1 MRSKRHDGS
10 ACSRIKSFAPVS
22 RNDVCTAAKRECRER
37 AEHDSR
43 GVTVKKGIVIIVLA
57 ALVVPTVAHAQRRSR
72 EDQRRRNEIM
82 FMEGVLVQAV
92 RLGAQ
97 EVSAEMEK
105 FEPAGVTA
113 LNGTPQARGFVLD
126 GYGVFFDVEIPNLNQ
141 SLVWSVMTVQRDR
154 QVGRD
159 LDLLRTAVESM
170 PQGPTREQAVQA
182 LQQVSKTV
190 GPATPS
196 RAALQDAPPPG
207 QVAAANTAP
216 IPPIPMPDPD
226 AMYTEAVKGSLI
238 DAMLDHSLR
247 MDLGAEEWLTVAA
260 RASDGPLSPAGLSDS
275 ITIILRVKGSD
286 LAIYHADKTKR
297 DEILQRVKV
306 DAKVF

>member
-1 MRSKRHDGS
+1 MSQAS
-10 ACSRIKSFAPVS
+10 APKH
-22 RNDVCTAAKRECRER
+22 E
-37 AEHDSR
+37 SR
-43 GVTVKKGIVIIVLA
+43 GVTVKKGIAIVVLA
-57 ALVVPTVAHAQRRSR
+57 VLVIPSVAHAQRRSR
-72 EDQRRRNEIM
+72 EDQRRRNEIIV
-82 FMEGVLVQAV
+82 MEGVLVQAV

-113 LNGTPQARGFVLD
+113 LNGTPRARGFVLD

-170 PQGPTREQAVQA
+170 PQGPNREQAVQA

-190 GPATPS
+190 GPTTPN
-196 RAALQDAPPPG
+196 RPALPDTPLPG
-207 QVAAANTAP
+207 QVSAANAP
-216 IPPIPMPDPD
+216 PMPDPD

-238 DAMLDHSLR
+238 DAMLDHSLQ
-247 MDLGAEEWLTVAA
+247 MNLGTDEWLTVAA
-260 RASDGPLSPAGLSDS
+260 RASDGPLSPSGLSDS
-275 ITIILRVKGSD
+275 ITIILQVKGSD
-286 LAIYHADKTKR
+286 LAVYHADKSKR
-297 DEILQRVKV
+297 EEILQRVKAG
-306 DAKVF
+306 AKVF

>member
-1 MRSKRHDGS
+1 M
-10 ACSRIKSFAPVS
+10 
-22 RNDVCTAAKRECRER
+22 
-37 AEHDSR
+37 
-43 GVTVKKGIVIIVLA
+43 KKGIVIVVLA

-72 EDQRRRNEIM
+72 EDQRRRNEIIV
-82 FMEGVLVQAV
+82 MEGVLVQAV

-97 EVSAEMEK
+97 DVSAEMEK

-113 LNGTPQARGFVLD
+113 LNGTPRARGFVLD

-159 LDLLRTAVESM
+159 LDLLRNAVESM
-170 PQGPTREQAVQA
+170 PQGPNREQAVAA

-196 RAALQDAPPPG
+196 RPGLQDAPAPG
-207 QVAAANTAP
+207 QVSAANAP
-216 IPPIPMPDPD
+216 SMPDPD
-226 AMYTEAVKGSLI
+226 AMYTEAVKSSLI
-238 DAMLDHSLR
+238 DAMLDHSLQ
-247 MDLGAEEWLTVAA
+247 MNLGGEEWLTVAA
-260 RASDGPLSPAGLSDS
+260 RASDGPLSPNGLSDS

-286 LAIYHADKTKR
+286 LAVYHADKTRR

>member
-1 MRSKRHDGS
+1 MD
-10 ACSRIKSFAPVS
+10 
-22 RNDVCTAAKRECRER
+22 
-37 AEHDSR
+37 HDSR
-43 GVTVKKGIVIIVLA
+43 GVTVKKGIVIVVLA
-57 ALVVPTVAHAQRRSR
+57 ALAIPTVAHAQRRSR
-72 EDQRRRNEIM
+72 EDQRRRNEIIV
-82 FMEGVLVQAV
+82 MEGVLVQAV

-113 LNGTPQARGFVLD
+113 LNGTPRARGFVLD

-159 LDLLRTAVESM
+159 LDLLRNALEAM
-170 PQGPTREQAVQA
+170 PQGPNREQAVQA

-196 RAALQDAPPPG
+196 RPALQDTPPPG
-207 QVAAANTAP
+207 QVSAANAAA
-216 IPPIPMPDPD
+216 PMPDPD

-238 DAMLDHSLR
+238 DAMLDHSLQ
-247 MDLGAEEWLTVAA
+247 MNLGADEWLTVAA
-260 RASDGPLSPAGLSDS
+260 RASDGPLSPTGLSDS
-275 ITIILRVKGSD
+275 ITIILQVKGSD
-286 LAIYHADKTKR
+286 LAVYHADKSKR
-297 DEILQRVKV
+297 DEILQRVKAG
-306 DAKVF
+306 AKVF